1 MFRIDGKSR
10 SDHRRFT
17 AARSTGAVLK
27 RRKILFVGGSLNQTT
42 MMHAVARHL
51 PEHDCAFSPFYG
63 DGLVRALADA
73 GLLGFTI
80 LGGRPRRRSEEY
92 LRRHRLALDYRG
104 AAGDYDLVVMSTD
117 LIVPK
122 NVRGRRI
129 VLVQEGMTDPEDWRY
144 RLVRTLRLP
153 RYLANTSMTGLS
165 HAYDRFCVA
174 SDGYRELFVQKGVR
188 PERIEVTGMP
198 NFDDA
203 RAALANDFPH
213 RGYVLAATSC
223 LRETFKRDD
232 RPAFIRRVLAIA
244 AGRQVIFK
252 LHPNERTGRA
262 RREIERLAPQAL
274 VYADGNTD
282 HMIANCDVLVTR
294 YSSVVYVALA
304 LGKEVHADVEVARLR
319 RLAPVQNGG
328 TSGRRIAEVCR
339 EYLQ

>member
-1 MFRIDGKSR
+1 MSAIDGKSR
-10 SDHRRFT
+10 SDHGRFT
-17 AARSTGAVLK
+17 AAGSTGPVLE

-51 PEHDCAFSPFYG
+51 PEHDRAFSAFYG
-63 DGLVRALADA
+63 DGAVRVLAEA
-73 GLLGFTI
+73 GLLDFTI
-80 LGGRPRRRSEEY
+80 LGGRPRKRSEDY
-92 LRRHRLALDYRG
+92 LRRHGLAIDYRG
-104 AAGDYDLVVMSTD
+104 AAGDYDLVVMGTD
-117 LIVPK
+117 LIVPR
-122 NVRGRRI
+122 NVRGRRL

-144 RLVRTLRLP
+144 RLVRALRLP

-174 SDGYRELFVQKGVR
+174 SDGYRDLFIAKGVR
-188 PERIEVTGMP
+188 PERIAVTGMP

-203 RAALANDFPH
+203 ASARVNDFPH

-232 RPAFIRRVLAIA
+232 RTEFIRRVLRIA
-244 AGRQVIFK
+244 AGRPVVFK
-252 LHPNERTGRA
+252 LHPNERAGRA
-262 RREIERLAPQAL
+262 RREIARLAPGAL
-274 VYADGNTD
+274 VFAEGNTD

-304 LGKEVHADVEVARLR
+304 LGKEVHADIPVQELR
-319 RLAPVQNGG
+319 RLTPLQNGG
-328 TSGRRIAEVCR
+328 TSGRRIAAVCR

>member
-1 MFRIDGKSR
+1 MKQ
-10 SDHRRFT
+10 RR
-17 AARSTGAVLK
+17 
-27 RRKILFVGGSLNQTT
+27 ILFVGGSLNQTT
-42 MMHAVARHL
+42 MMHKVARHL
-51 PEHDCAFSPFYG
+51 PEHDCAFSPFYA
-63 DGLVRALADA
+63 DGLVRVLTDA

-80 LGGRPRRRSEEY
+80 LGGRPRRLSEEY
-92 LRRHRLALDYRG
+92 LRAQGLTVDNRG
-104 AAGDYDLVVMSTD
+104 TAGDYDLVVMGTD
-117 LIVPK
+117 LIVPR

-144 RLVRTLRLP
+144 RLVRALGLP

-174 SDGYRELFVQKGVR
+174 SDGYRDLFVRKGVR

-203 RAALANDFPH
+203 SAALANDFPH

-232 RPAFIRRVLAIA
+232 RPEFIRRVLRIA
-244 AGRQVIFK
+244 AGRLVIFK
-252 LHPNERTGRA
+252 LHPNERVARA
-262 RREIERLAPQAL
+262 RREIERLAPGAL
-274 VYADGNTD
+274 VLADGNTD

-304 LGKEVHADVEVARLR
+304 LGKEVHADVPVDQLR
-319 RLAPVQNGG
+319 RLTPLQNGG
-328 TSGRRIAEVCR
+328 TSGHRIADVCR

>member
-1 MFRIDGKSR
+1 M
-10 SDHRRFT
+10 
-17 AARSTGAVLK
+17 K

-42 MMHAVARHL
+42 MMHQVARHL

-63 DGLVRALADA
+63 DGIVRLLAEA

-92 LRRHRLALDYRG
+92 LRRHGLAVDYRG
-104 AAGDYDLVVMSTD
+104 EGGAYDLVVMGTD
-117 LIVPK
+117 LIVPR
-122 NVRGRRI
+122 NVRGRPV

-174 SDGYRELFVQKGVR
+174 SHGYRDLFVRKGVR

-203 RAALANDFPH
+203 RSALANDFPH

-223 LRETFKRDD
+223 LRETFKPDD
-232 RPAFIRRVLAIA
+232 RPAFIRRVLQVA

-252 LHPNERTGRA
+252 LHPNERVGRA
-262 RREIERLAPQAL
+262 RREIGRLAPRAL
-274 VYADGNTD
+274 VFADGNTD

-304 LGKEVHADVEVARLR
+304 LGKEVHADLDLEELR
-319 RLAPVQNGG
+319 RLLPVQNGG